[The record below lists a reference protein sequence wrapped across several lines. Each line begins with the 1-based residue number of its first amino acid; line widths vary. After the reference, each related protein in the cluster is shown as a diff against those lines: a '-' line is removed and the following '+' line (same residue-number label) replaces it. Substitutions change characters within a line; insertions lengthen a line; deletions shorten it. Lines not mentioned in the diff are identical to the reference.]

1 MSGAPTISLIT
12 PTRNQAAFIE
22 RTIASVCAQD
32 PPPFEWIVFD
42 AMSTDATPDI
52 LARYAHLP
60 WLRVIRE
67 PDRGQ
72 SDAINKGLRLARG
85 DYTGWLNSDDELLPD
100 ALLRVT
106 AALQDNPDA
115 VLVYGG
121 GRKID
126 VDGTLLKRVAPRP
139 FDVRRLRGAFYILQP
154 AMFFHRET
162 ALAAGALDENLAYA
176 MDWELVLRLAERGP
190 VVMVPHDLAALRC
203 YPQTKS
209 ETGGWE
215 RFAEIARIGRARHG
229 WFDANHLAYQI
240 RRATRRGGPLV
251 RRLVDG
257 VLFRIF
263 PAGTIMVVGW
273 PGESSRG

>member
-1 MSGAPTISLIT
+1 MSGRPTISLIT

-22 RTIASVCAQD
+22 RTIASVCAQEE
-32 PPPFEWIVFD
+32 PPLEWIVFD

-60 WLRVIRE
+60 WLKVIRE

-85 DYTGWLNSDDELLPD
+85 DYAGWLNSDDELLPG

-106 AALQDNPDA
+106 TALEQHPGAALI
-115 VLVYGG
+115 YGG
-121 GRKID
+121 GHK
-126 VDGTLLKRVAPRP
+126 VDADGALMKKVPARP
-139 FDVRRLRGAFYILQP
+139 FDPRLLRTAFTILQP

-162 ALAAGALDENLAYA
+162 ALAAGALDEQLAYA
-176 MDWELVLRLAERGP
+176 MDWELVLRLAERGR
-190 VVMVPHDLAALRC
+190 VEVVPHDLARLRC
-203 YPQTKS
+203 YPATKS

-229 WFDANHLAYQI
+229 WRDPNHVCYRL
-240 RRATRRGGPLV
+240 RRATRNAGPMV
-251 RRLVDG
+251 RRLVDAA
-257 VLFRIF
+257 LFRIY
-263 PAGTIMVVGW
+263 PAGTVMVVGW
-273 PGESSRG
+273 PSLPR